1 MTEWNDQ
8 VPTASDILANSQA
21 YKDLMNTMQNMINS
35 FNANQ
40 GNQGTEV
47 HPTTDEL
54 DQFHK
59 SWFYNNWSVRFRRLM
74 SFTPLGTRGV
84 IAIPNT
90 TFEEWLWW
98 FHEWMQAFMEDYNA
112 FKKLVLEAI
121 QAIEKHL
128 ELIDKEIDDIEKHL
142 QDIDKHL
149 QDIDKHLQ
157 DIDKE
162 INNIN
167 NEINQIKQ
175 DISNLQN
182 QVNQNTQNIKNVE
195 NKEQTDI
202 NTIKGLLGRYGQ
214 MHYIDFSDNQDGWEQ
229 NPDSSVHGFGVMWA
243 YLTDNDHQAGY
254 QIWINIDRMI
264 AKNVSVS
271 NLKPLT
277 IDLTQVAPDVATRPM
292 DVTPDYNLWMYNG
305 YIAYISGPNVG
316 ASGNIH
322 FHMTKVDSNHAKIN
336 FMGMSGEYSNGS
348 VTLSQIEIA
357 KGKPNPIITYI
368 NPDPNTTS
376 K

>member
-84 IAIPNT
+84 IAIPNN

-142 QDIDKHL
+142 QKIDKEISDIDKHL
-149 QDIDKHLQ
+149 QNIDQ
-157 DIDKE
+157 E
-162 INNIN
+162 I
-167 NEINQIKQ
+167 NEINQK
-175 DISNLQN
+175 ISDLQN
-182 QVNQNTQNIKNVE
+182 QINNLNNKVDNNYNDINNQIKNIKNE
-195 NKEQTDI
+195 IDALKLDLAPQYTSI
-202 NTIKGLLGRYGQ
+202 NADNEGAQNGWHTNDAAKPNAFRIQYRWANPSDHSQGLYMQFLCNRVYN
-214 MHYIDFSDNQDGWEQ
+214 DNFNPANQ
-229 NPDSSVHGFGVMWA
+229 NNAPLMSV
-243 YLTDNDHQAGY
+243 
-254 QIWINIDRMI
+254 
-264 AKNVSVS
+264 
-271 NLKPLT
+271 
-277 IDLTQVAPDVATRPM
+277 DLTNFINETHAQLPHSP
-292 DVTPDYNLWMYNG
+292 G
-305 YIAYISGPNVG
+305 AYGW
-316 ASGNIH
+316 
-322 FHMTKVDSNHAKIN
+322 VDSN
-336 FMGMSGEYSNGS
+336 GS
-348 VTLSQIEIA
+348 YWNNQQRAGIQYQWQMEGNTMKV
-357 KGKPNPIITYI
+357 YI
-368 NPDPNTTS
+368 SALYGVNTMWGPGRYETEGAS
-376 K
+376 SEWYVPTA